1 MSPNRTKGKTRDT
14 NRGKTRELAEK
25 YVKKGKLTDA
35 ISEYKKLLTG
45 DTQEVNVRNIISNL
59 YLKMNQK
66 IRALEELAQVAGHY
80 EERGLY
86 SQAMAVYKKI
96 SKLDPKDTETAMK
109 LGDLYARQGFPS
121 EAKAEYLKVGQD
133 LMRDNQIK
141 RAIFLYEKLKKLDK
155 KDPEARLALA
165 DLYTRDGSTD
175 QAVDELNEGAE
186 LKIRDNDLKHARE
199 LLNRA
204 KKLKADHPRTLS
216 NLVDLFKRE
225 DEKKEALSLIDDIL
239 KKDKDNVKALK
250 QMGNLYFDDQKLEK
264 AEEVFSKIISLRPK
278 DVTATV
284 KLGHINVLRDN
295 LDQAFELYEPMIDNF
310 IQQQKFDKAIGL
322 LGLIISS
329 KKAHLPTLEGLASIY
344 KSNNQAKNLEI
355 VYRIILEE
363 YHKKD
368 VRKESL
374 PVLSELVRLCPKD
387 DEISDEYNRLLRKF
401 GAPEIEKVAEF
412 PMEEAKEVEVP
423 LPETRE
429 AEGILAEP
437 KEEEVPSGKTLEVE
451 SPVGNE
457 KEPGISL
464 EKATREA
471 EETLAE
477 PKEEEVPS
485 GRTLEVE
492 SPVGNEKAPGISLE
506 EATREAEETLAEP
519 KETEAILGKTV
530 EVESPVAGEI
540 EPDVPPEETKE
551 AEVPL
556 SREGEEPPQ
565 VEKEAE
571 EMKIPVSEEK
581 DLEAP
586 IEVTKEAEAP
596 IEVTKEVEAPIEVTK
611 EAEAPIEVTKE
622 VEAPIEVTKEAEAP
636 IEVTKEVEV
645 PIEVTKEVEAPP
657 VEEKEVA
664 EPSMGPK
671 TMELILDRKKET
683 ELSLKEKKEA
693 DGRLDLLEGT
703 EQKLEMSLAQ
713 ADLYVEQGLL
723 RNARRILENLR
734 ISYPDD
740 PRISQKLD
748 TISKTSPQ
756 AKVDEILQ
764 RVEKVS
770 AEETKLFGKKAYFRF
785 NLGIAFLEQGL
796 LDEAIEEFKLASKD
810 KSRTVECYTV
820 ISNCYRQKKDSQ
832 EAAKWLMKAL
842 KITKEESDWFYALKY
857 ELASIY
863 EELKE
868 IEKAFT
874 LYTEI
879 KKWNPEYKD
888 VSRKI
893 KFIEKKLQK

>member
-1 MSPNRTKGKTRDT
+1 MSPTRNRGKTRDT
-14 NRGKTRELAEK
+14 TRGKTRELAEK

-45 DTQEVNVRNIISNL
+45 DTQEVNVRNIISSL

-96 SKLDPKDTETAMK
+96 SKLNPKDIEAAMK

-121 EAKAEYLKVGQD
+121 EAKTEYLKVGKD

-141 RAIFLYEKLKKLDK
+141 RAIFLYEKLKKIDK

-175 QAVDELNEGAE
+175 QAVDELNEAAE
-186 LKIRDNDLKHARE
+186 LEIHGNDLKHARE

-284 KLGHINVLRDN
+284 KLGHINILQDN

-355 VYRIILEE
+355 VYRVILEE

-387 DEISDEYNRLLRKF
+387 DEISDEYNRLVKKF
-401 GAPEIEKVAEF
+401 GAPEIEKVAEV
-412 PMEEAKEVEVP
+412 PLEEAKEA
-423 LPETRE
+423 E
-429 AEGILAEP
+429 ARLE
-437 KEEEVPSGKTLEVE
+437 KTLEAE
-451 SPVGNE
+451 SPVGDE
-457 KEPGISL
+457 KEPLVPL
-464 EKATREA
+464 EEAKREA

-477 PKEEEVPS
+477 PKENGAS
-485 GRTLEVE
+485 
-492 SPVGNEKAPGISLE
+492 
-506 EATREAEETLAEP
+506 
-519 KETEAILGKTV
+519 LGKTV
-530 EVESPVAGEI
+530 EIESPVAEEI
-540 EPDVPPEETKE
+540 EPDVPPEEPKE

-556 SREGEEPPQ
+556 SREGETEEPLPEQKEAEISSGEEKEQELQLEKLREVEEPPQ

-581 DLEAP
+581 EPEVPL
-586 IEVTKEAEAP
+586 EVTKEAEVP
-596 IEVTKEVEAPIEVTK
+596 LEVTK
-611 EAEAPIEVTKE
+611 EAEV
-622 VEAPIEVTKEAEAP
+622 
-636 IEVTKEVEV
+636 
-645 PIEVTKEVEAPP
+645 PP
-657 VEEKEVA
+657 VEEKEA
-664 EPSMGPK
+664 AKPSMGPK
-671 TMELILDRKKET
+671 AMEQLLEREKET

-748 TISKTSPQ
+748 TISKASPQ

-832 EAAKWLMKAL
+832 EAAKWLEKAL
-842 KITKEESDWFYALKY
+842 KITKEGSDWFYALKY

-879 KKWNPEYKD
+879 KKWNSEYKD
-888 VSRKI
+888 VDRKVKI
-893 KFIEKKLQK
+893 IEKKLQK

>member
-1 MSPNRTKGKTRDT
+1 MNPTRNRGKTKDGT
-14 NRGKTRELAEK
+14 RGKTRELAEK

-35 ISEYKKLLTG
+35 ISEYKKLLSG
-45 DTQEVNVRNIISNL
+45 DTQEVNVRNIISTL

-66 IRALEELAQVAGHY
+66 SRALDELAKVAGHY

-96 SKLDPKDTETAMK
+96 SKLNPKDTEAAMK
-109 LGDLYARQGFPS
+109 LGDLYSRQGFPS
-121 EAKAEYLKVGQD
+121 EAKSEYLKVGKD
-133 LMRDNQIK
+133 LMRDNQTK
-141 RAIFLYEKLKKLDK
+141 RALFLYEKLKKIDK

-165 DLYTRDGSTD
+165 DLYTREGLTD
-175 QAVDELNEGAE
+175 QAVDELNEAAE
-186 LKIRDNDLKHARE
+186 LKIGDNDLKHARE

-264 AEEVFSKIISLRPK
+264 AEEIFSKIISLRPK

-284 KLGHINVLRDN
+284 KLGHINILRDN

-310 IQQQKFDKAIGL
+310 IQQQKIDKAIGL

-355 VYRIILEE
+355 VYRVILEE

-387 DEISDEYNRLLRKF
+387 DEISDEYNRLVKKF
-401 GAPEIEKVAEF
+401 GAPEIEKVAEV
-412 PMEEAKEVEVP
+412 PLAEAKEVEVP
-423 LPETRE
+423 LGKAREVEEPLVEPKEAEARLEKTLEAESPVGDEKEPVVPLEEAKRE
-429 AEGILAEP
+429 AEEP
-437 KEEEVPSGKTLEVE
+437 LSEPIEEEAPSGKTLEVE
-451 SPVGNE
+451 P
-457 KEPGISL
+457 
-464 EKATREA
+464 
-471 EETLAE
+471 
-477 PKEEEVPS
+477 
-485 GRTLEVE
+485 
-492 SPVGNEKAPGISLE
+492 
-506 EATREAEETLAEP
+506 
-519 KETEAILGKTV
+519 
-530 EVESPVAGEI
+530 PVAEEI
-540 EPDVPPEETKE
+540 EPDVPPEEPKE
-551 AEVPL
+551 AEIPL
-556 SREGEEPPQ
+556 SREGEAEEPLPETKEAEISSGEEKEQELQLEKLREAEELPQ

-581 DLEAP
+581 EAEVP
-586 IEVTKEAEAP
+586 LEVTKEAEVP
-596 IEVTKEVEAPIEVTK
+596 LEVTKETEAPL
-611 EAEAPIEVTKE
+611 
-622 VEAPIEVTKEAEAP
+622 
-636 IEVTKEVEV
+636 
-645 PIEVTKEVEAPP
+645 
-657 VEEKEVA
+657 VEEEEAV

-671 TMELILDRKKET
+671 AMELILDKEKEK

-713 ADLYVEQGLL
+713 ADLYVEQGLVK
-723 RNARRILENLR
+723 NARRILENLR
-734 ISYPDD
+734 ITYPDD
-740 PRISQKLD
+740 SRISQKLD
-748 TISKTSPQ
+748 TISKASPQ

-820 ISNCYRQKKDSQ
+820 ISNCYRQKKDAQ
-832 EAAKWLMKAL
+832 EAAKWLGKAL
-842 KITKEESDWFYALKY
+842 KITKEGSDWFYALKY

-868 IEKAFT
+868 IEKAFN
-874 LYTEI
+874 LYTDI
-879 KKWNPEYKD
+879 KKWNSEYKD
-888 VSRKI
+888 VDRKI
-893 KFIEKKLQK
+893 KIIEKKLQK

>member
-1 MSPNRTKGKTRDT
+1 MSPTRNRGKTRDT
-14 NRGKTRELAEK
+14 TRGKTRELAEK

-45 DTQEVNVRNIISNL
+45 DTQEVNVRNIISSL

-96 SKLDPKDTETAMK
+96 SKLNPKDIEAAMK

-121 EAKAEYLKVGQD
+121 EAKTEYLKVGKD

-141 RAIFLYEKLKKLDK
+141 RAIFLYEKLKKIDK

-175 QAVDELNEGAE
+175 QAVDELNEAAE
-186 LKIRDNDLKHARE
+186 LKIRGNDLKHARE

-204 KKLKADHPRTLS
+204 KRLKADHPRTLS

-284 KLGHINVLRDN
+284 KLGHINILQDN

-322 LGLIISS
+322 FGLIISS

-355 VYRIILEE
+355 VYRVILEE

-387 DEISDEYNRLLRKF
+387 DEISDEYNRLVRKF
-401 GAPEIEKVAEF
+401 GAPEIEKVAEV
-412 PMEEAKEVEVP
+412 PLEEAKEEEVP
-423 LPETRE
+423 LRETRE
-429 AEGILAEP
+429 VEEPLAEP
-437 KEEEVPSGKTLEVE
+437 KEEEAPSGRTLEVE

-457 KEPGISL
+457 KEPGI
-464 EKATREA
+464 A
-471 EETLAE
+471 
-477 PKEEEVPS
+477 
-485 GRTLEVE
+485 
-492 SPVGNEKAPGISLE
+492 LE
-506 EATREAEETLAEP
+506 EARREAEETLAEP
-519 KETEAILGKTV
+519 KETGASLGKTV
-530 EVESPVAGEI
+530 EIEAPVAEDI
-540 EPDVPPEETKE
+540 EPDVPPEEPKE

-581 DLEAP
+581 EPEVPL
-586 IEVTKEAEAP
+586 EVTKEAE
-596 IEVTKEVEAPIEVTK
+596 V
-611 EAEAPIEVTKE
+611 
-622 VEAPIEVTKEAEAP
+622 
-636 IEVTKEVEV
+636 
-645 PIEVTKEVEAPP
+645 PP

-671 TMELILDRKKET
+671 TMELILERKKET

-748 TISKTSPQ
+748 TISKASPQ

-832 EAAKWLMKAL
+832 EAAKWLEKAL

-879 KKWNPEYKD
+879 KKWNSEYKD
-888 VSRKI
+888 VGRKVKI
-893 KFIEKKLQK
+893 IEKKLQK

>member
-1 MSPNRTKGKTRDT
+1 MNSTRNRGKTRDGT
-14 NRGKTRELAEK
+14 RGKTRELAEK

-45 DTQEVNVRNIISNL
+45 DTQEVNVRNIISTL

-66 IRALEELAQVAGHY
+66 SRALDELAQVAGHY

-96 SKLDPKDTETAMK
+96 SKLNPKDTEAAMK
-109 LGDLYARQGFPS
+109 LGDLYSRQGFPS
-121 EAKAEYLKVGQD
+121 EAKAEYLKVGKD
-133 LMRDNQIK
+133 LMRNNQTK
-141 RAIFLYEKLKKLDK
+141 RAVFLYEKLKKIDK

-165 DLYTRDGSTD
+165 DLYIREGSTD
-175 QAVDELNEGAE
+175 QAVDELNEAAE
-186 LKIRDNDLKHARE
+186 LKISSNDLKHARE

-216 NLVDLFKRE
+216 NLFDLFKRE

-284 KLGHINVLRDN
+284 KLGHINILQDN
-295 LDQAFELYEPMIDNF
+295 LDQAFELYKPMIDNF

-355 VYRIILEE
+355 VYRVILEE

-387 DEISDEYNRLLRKF
+387 DEISDEYNRLVRKF
-401 GAPEIEKVAEF
+401 GAPEIEKVAEV
-412 PMEEAKEVEVP
+412 PLEEAKEVEVP
-423 LPETRE
+423 LSETRE
-429 AEGILAEP
+429 VEEPHVEP
-437 KEEEVPSGKTLEVE
+437 KEAEARLEKTLEAE
-451 SPVGNE
+451 SPVGDE
-457 KEPGISL
+457 KEPLVPL
-464 EKATREA
+464 EEAKRRA

-477 PKEEEVPS
+477 PKEEEAPS
-485 GRTLEVE
+485 GRT
-492 SPVGNEKAPGISLE
+492 I
-506 EATREAEETLAEP
+506 
-519 KETEAILGKTV
+519 
-530 EVESPVAGEI
+530 EVESPVAEEI
-540 EPDVPPEETKE
+540 EPDLPPEEPLPEPKE
-551 AEVPL
+551 AEMSSGEEKEQEL
-556 SREGEEPPQ
+556 QLEKLREVEEPPQ

-571 EMKIPVSEEK
+571 ELKIPVSEEK
-581 DLEAP
+581 EPEVPL
-586 IEVTKEAEAP
+586 EVTKEAEVP
-596 IEVTKEVEAPIEVTK
+596 LEVTK
-611 EAEAPIEVTKE
+611 EAEV
-622 VEAPIEVTKEAEAP
+622 
-636 IEVTKEVEV
+636 
-645 PIEVTKEVEAPP
+645 PP
-657 VEEKEVA
+657 VEEEEAA
-664 EPSMGPK
+664 EPSRGPK
-671 TMELILDRKKET
+671 TMELILEREKET

-713 ADLYVEQGLL
+713 ADLYIEQGLL

-734 ISYPDD
+734 ITYPDD
-740 PRISQKLD
+740 PRISQKID
-748 TISKTSPQ
+748 TLSKASPQ

-810 KSRTVECYTV
+810 KSRTVECFTV

-832 EAAKWLMKAL
+832 EAAKWLEKAL
-842 KITKEESDWFYALKY
+842 KITKEGSDWFYALKY

-879 KKWNPEYKD
+879 KKWNSEYKD
-888 VSRKI
+888 IGKKI
-893 KFIEKKLQK
+893 KIIEKKLQK

>member
-1 MSPNRTKGKTRDT
+1 MNPNRNRGKTRDT
-14 NRGKTRELAEK
+14 TRGKTRELAEK

-45 DTQEVNVRNIISNL
+45 DTQEVNVRNIISSL

-96 SKLDPKDTETAMK
+96 SKLNPKDIEAAMK

-121 EAKAEYLKVGQD
+121 EAKTEYLKVGKD

-141 RAIFLYEKLKKLDK
+141 RAIFLYEKLKKIDK

-175 QAVDELNEGAE
+175 QAVDELNEAAE
-186 LKIRDNDLKHARE
+186 LKIRGNDLKHARE

-204 KKLKADHPRTLS
+204 KRIKADHPRTLS

-284 KLGHINVLRDN
+284 KLGQINILQDN

-355 VYRIILEE
+355 VYRVILEE

-387 DEISDEYNRLLRKF
+387 DEISDEYNRLVRKF
-401 GAPEIEKVAEF
+401 GAPEIEKVAEV
-412 PMEEAKEVEVP
+412 PLEEAKEVEVP
-423 LPETRE
+423 LRETRE
-429 AEGILAEP
+429 VEKSLAEP
-437 KEEEVPSGKTLEVE
+437 KEEE
-451 SPVGNE
+451 
-457 KEPGISL
+457 
-464 EKATREA
+464 A
-471 EETLAE
+471 
-477 PKEEEVPS
+477 PS

-492 SPVGNEKAPGISLE
+492 SPVGNEEEPGIALE
-506 EATREAEETLAEP
+506 EARREAEETLAEP
-519 KETEAILGKTV
+519 KETGASLGKTV
-530 EVESPVAGEI
+530 EVESPVAEEI
-540 EPDVPPEETKE
+540 EPDVPPEEPKE

-556 SREGEEPPQ
+556 SREGEAEELLPEPKEAEISSGEEKEQELQLEKLREVEEPPQ

-581 DLEAP
+581 EPEVPL
-586 IEVTKEAEAP
+586 EVTKEAEVP
-596 IEVTKEVEAPIEVTK
+596 LEVTK
-611 EAEAPIEVTKE
+611 EAEV
-622 VEAPIEVTKEAEAP
+622 
-636 IEVTKEVEV
+636 
-645 PIEVTKEVEAPP
+645 PP
-657 VEEKEVA
+657 VEEKEAA

-671 TMELILDRKKET
+671 TMERLLEREKET
-683 ELSLKEKKEA
+683 E
-693 DGRLDLLEGT
+693 
-703 EQKLEMSLAQ
+703 
-713 ADLYVEQGLL
+713 
-723 RNARRILENLR
+723 
-734 ISYPDD
+734 
-740 PRISQKLD
+740 
-748 TISKTSPQ
+748 
-756 AKVDEILQ
+756 
-764 RVEKVS
+764 
-770 AEETKLFGKKAYFRF
+770 
-785 NLGIAFLEQGL
+785 
-796 LDEAIEEFKLASKD
+796 
-810 KSRTVECYTV
+810 
-820 ISNCYRQKKDSQ
+820 
-832 EAAKWLMKAL
+832 
-842 KITKEESDWFYALKY
+842 
-857 ELASIY
+857 
-863 EELKE
+863 
-868 IEKAFT
+868 
-874 LYTEI
+874 
-879 KKWNPEYKD
+879 
-888 VSRKI
+888 
-893 KFIEKKLQK
+893 

>member
-1 MSPNRTKGKTRDT
+1 MNPNRNRGKTRDAT
-14 NRGKTRELAEK
+14 RGKTRELAEK
-25 YVKKGKLTDA
+25 YVKKGKLTNA

-45 DTQEVNVRNIISNL
+45 DTQEVNVRNIISSL

-66 IRALEELAQVAGHY
+66 IRALEELARVAGHY

-96 SKLDPKDTETAMK
+96 SKLNPKDMEAAMK

-121 EAKAEYLKVGQD
+121 EAKAEYLKVGKD

-141 RAIFLYEKLKKLDK
+141 RAIFLYEKLKKIDK
-155 KDPEARLALA
+155 KDLDARLALA

-175 QAVDELNEGAE
+175 QAVDELNEAAE
-186 LKIRDNDLKHARE
+186 LKIRGNDLKRARE

-239 KKDKDNVKALK
+239 KKDKNNVKALK

-284 KLGHINVLRDN
+284 KLGHINILQDN

-355 VYRIILEE
+355 VYRVILEE

-387 DEISDEYNRLLRKF
+387 DEISDEYNRLVRKF
-401 GAPEIEKVAEF
+401 GVPEIERVAEV

-423 LPETRE
+423 LRET
-429 AEGILAEP
+429 
-437 KEEEVPSGKTLEVE
+437 KEV
-451 SPVGNE
+451 
-457 KEPGISL
+457 
-464 EKATREA
+464 
-471 EETLAE
+471 
-477 PKEEEVPS
+477 
-485 GRTLEVE
+485 
-492 SPVGNEKAPGISLE
+492 
-506 EATREAEETLAEP
+506 EETLAEP
-519 KETEAILGKTV
+519 KETGASLGKTV
-530 EVESPVAGEI
+530 EVESPVAEEK
-540 EPDVPPEETKE
+540 EPEVPPEEPLPEPKE
-551 AEVPL
+551 AEIFSGEEKEQEL
-556 SREGEEPPQ
+556 QLEKLREVEEPPQ

-581 DLEAP
+581 EPEVPLEVTKEAEVP
-586 IEVTKEAEAP
+586 LEVTKEAEVPLEVTKEAEAP
-596 IEVTKEVEAPIEVTK
+596 
-611 EAEAPIEVTKE
+611 
-622 VEAPIEVTKEAEAP
+622 
-636 IEVTKEVEV
+636 
-645 PIEVTKEVEAPP
+645 P
-657 VEEKEVA
+657 VEEKESA

-671 TMELILDRKKET
+671 TMELILDRKKEA

-748 TISKTSPQ
+748 TISKASPQ

-810 KSRTVECYTV
+810 KSRTVECFTV

-832 EAAKWLMKAL
+832 EAAKWLEKAL
-842 KITKEESDWFYALKY
+842 KITKEGSDWFYALKY

-868 IEKAFT
+868 IEKAFI

-879 KKWNPEYKD
+879 KKWNSEYKD
-888 VSRKI
+888 VDRKVKI
-893 KFIEKKLQK
+893 IEKKLQK